1 MFCPRCGAKTDPD
14 AAFCESCGARLA
26 TEEAPAPAAPPTP
39 PSRSPSGL
47 LVGGGVLLLAVV
59 VVGVLALTGV
69 IGGDR
74 EVARVELPP
83 PARVTA
89 PPAMPAPATVE
100 TAPAPETTTGTEPEP
115 GAEPEEPR
123 SVAATVARTCGRGG
137 VGGDCHLSVRASPS
151 SDSAELRRLDEGDAL
166 ALSCQRRG
174 DPVRSSALGVTST
187 VWSRTTQGG
196 YVTNVYVKGPGLKSR
211 SITLRRC

>member
-1 MFCPRCGAKTDPD
+1 MFCPHCGAKTEPD
-14 AAFCESCGARLA
+14 AAFCEACGTRL
-26 TEEAPAPAAPPTP
+26 TEGTAPAAPPTP
-39 PSRSPSGL
+39 PSGSPSGL
-47 LVGGGVLLLAVV
+47 LVGGGVLLVAAV

-69 IGGDR
+69 IGGHA
-74 EVARVELPP
+74 EVARVELP
-83 PARVTA
+83 ARPTVTA
-89 PPAMPAPATVE
+89 PPPMPAPATVE
-100 TAPAPETTTGTEPEP
+100 TVPEPETTTETEPEP
-115 GAEPEEPR
+115 DAEPEEPR

-166 ALSCQRRG
+166 RLSCQLRG
-174 DPVRSSALGVTST
+174 DPVRSSALGVTSS